1 MPGGRAARAAA
12 ARERRGCAQ
21 REAQRTRARTC
32 PRRRLSFGF
41 RSRGAN
47 PSRTNKQTTEEWT
60 KGGTAGQ
67 QRRCAAQARTRW
79 RNNRGRTCCCKQAE
93 PCAYQLS
100 SRTALAAISPCSAH
114 GSLGSHVPR
123 TADRARAES
132 CMRVRAVGEAGQGDR
147 TGLFVAAGGE
157 VALAKRSSA
166 LATAP
171 SAHSV
176 SRAHGPD
183 SSACRARSSS
193 AALPPSPPPLA
204 SSITPPDTAIGGPPR
219 AAIFL

>member
-1 MPGGRAARAAA
+1 
-12 ARERRGCAQ
+12 
-21 REAQRTRARTC
+21 
-32 PRRRLSFGF
+32 
-41 RSRGAN
+41 
-47 PSRTNKQTTEEWT
+47 
-60 KGGTAGQ
+60 
-67 QRRCAAQARTRW
+67 
-79 RNNRGRTCCCKQAE
+79 
-93 PCAYQLS
+93 
-100 SRTALAAISPCSAH
+100 
-114 GSLGSHVPR
+114 
-123 TADRARAES
+123 
-132 CMRVRAVGEAGQGDR
+132 MRVRAVGEAGQGDR

-219 AAIFL
+219 AAIFLCLVNASERFATDGGDRALRTIICCQRLRRSAKHFAHSTFVHASLTVQEDGNLRAHTHKRTNEHTRLRS